1 MKESQGSRLLT
12 PRLVLFDLSS
22 YSLTRVWLY
31 RLFAAQWGV
40 QIWSF
45 SGQGEE
51 GMYWSSWLL
60 LLTGCSYSTQTP
72 KPAQEMQSLSLPSQC
87 PVPSVNPLPSPG
99 LAFLPVRPPLRP
111 PETMTL
117 VQGGGSA
124 CAALDLAPW
133 SSIQPPS
140 LLLQHLFQAASSPGG
155 RQAQS
160 SGCYT
165 EIRDG
170 CRGASQ
176 SWGEKHRACPG
187 TAPA

>member
-12 PRLVLFDLSS
+12 PRLVLFNLSS
-22 YSLTRVWLY
+22 YSLTQVWLY

-45 SGQGEE
+45 SGQGKE

-60 LLTGCSYSTQTP
+60 LLTGCSYSTQTL
-72 KPAQEMQSLSLPSQC
+72 KPAREMQSLSLPSQC
-87 PVPSVNPLPSPG
+87 PVPSVKPLPSLG

-111 PETMTL
+111 PETMRP

-133 SSIQPPS
+133 SSIQPPF
-140 LLLQHLFQAASSPGG
+140 LLLQHLIPGSILSRRLSCTELRVLHRGQRWLQRSQPELG
-155 RQAQS
+155 RK
-160 SGCYT
+160 T
-165 EIRDG
+165 
-170 CRGASQ
+170 
-176 SWGEKHRACPG
+176 
-187 TAPA
+187 